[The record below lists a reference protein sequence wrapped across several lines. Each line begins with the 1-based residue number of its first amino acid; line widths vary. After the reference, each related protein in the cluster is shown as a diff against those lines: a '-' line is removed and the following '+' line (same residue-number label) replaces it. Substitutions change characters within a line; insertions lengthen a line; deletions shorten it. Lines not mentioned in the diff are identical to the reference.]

1 MEQFSLKLF
10 GQRLLALRQEQH
22 LTQKAM
28 AEYLGCTASNYQK
41 MEYGQVNVP
50 PPRWRLCPLA
60 FLSPHTTCW
69 ASRTSGD
76 PLSQNLEKAPCPA
89 AWKERK
95 LPPMIIDLTHTITPE
110 MPMYPGSAA
119 PSIKP
124 TGSLTR
130 DGFRE
135 TQLTIASH
143 TGTHMDAPSHM
154 LPRGSTL
161 EVLPASQFCGR
172 AVVLDVSD
180 LPPRSVITADYL
192 REQNGTIRSADF
204 VLFYTGWERKWGTGA
219 YYDDDFPVPDQ
230 EAAKYLVSC
239 GLKGVGT
246 DALSVDTLRDQQFL
260 AHKTL
265 LDGGLVILESLC
277 LKKVVGRTDLML
289 FALPLKFENA
299 DGAPVRAIAEFRDF
313 PEEKEME
320 AL

>member
-1 MEQFSLKLF
+1 ML
-10 GQRLLALRQEQH
+10 
-22 LTQKAM
+22 
-28 AEYLGCTASNYQK
+28 
-41 MEYGQVNVP
+41 
-50 PPRWRLCPLA
+50 
-60 FLSPHTTCW
+60 
-69 ASRTSGD
+69 
-76 PLSQNLEKAPCPA
+76 
-89 AWKERK
+89 
-95 LPPMIIDLTHTITPE
+95 IDLTHTITPE

-204 VLFYTGWERKWGTGA
+204 VLFYTGWEKKWDTPA
-219 YYDDDFPVPDQ
+219 FLDEPFPILDE
-230 EAAKYLVSC
+230 EAARYLVRC

-246 DALSVDTLRDQQFL
+246 DAISVDALVNKEFS
-260 AHKTL
+260 AHHVL
-265 LDGGLVILESLC
+265 LEGGLVIVENLC
-277 LKKVVGRTDLML
+277 LRKLVGRKDIMF
-289 FALPLKFENA
+289 FALPLKFADA

-313 PEEKEME
+313 PEPEEKEMD
-320 AL
+320 AQ

>member
-1 MEQFSLKLF
+1 M
-10 GQRLLALRQEQH
+10 
-22 LTQKAM
+22 
-28 AEYLGCTASNYQK
+28 TAH
-41 MEYGQVNVP
+41 E
-50 PPRWRLCPLA
+50 
-60 FLSPHTTCW
+60 
-69 ASRTSGD
+69 
-76 PLSQNLEKAPCPA
+76 
-89 AWKERK
+89 
-95 LPPMIIDLTHTITPE
+95 LTHTIRND
-110 MPMYPGSAA
+110 MPVYPGTEQ
-119 PSIKP
+119 PR
-124 TGSLTR
+124 LTTACTI
-130 DGFRE
+130 DQCGYRE
-135 TQLTIASH
+135 TLLHMFSH